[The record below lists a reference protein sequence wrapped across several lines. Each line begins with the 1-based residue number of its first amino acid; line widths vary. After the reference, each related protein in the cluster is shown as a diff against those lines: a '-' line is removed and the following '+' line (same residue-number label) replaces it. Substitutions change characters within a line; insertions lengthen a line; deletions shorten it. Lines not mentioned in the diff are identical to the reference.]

1 LFLGIII
8 ATAPIIGLEAEEFYD
23 VIEGIPEII
32 LFIIIPILIFE
43 SGSKL
48 KIGQIKKK
56 QCQSVSLQS

>member
-32 LFIIIPILIFE
+32 LFIIIPILIFD
-43 SGSKL
+43 L
-48 KIGQIKKK
+48 DAN
-56 QCQSVSLQS
+56 